1 MQINTTVTKAKL
13 DMKTALWILK
23 GVSILLGVIAL
34 IMLISGNW
42 GGFFGTLI
50 ISLGFFGFGWA
61 GQRLF
66 SGDDNPNPRQGVSQI
81 IAVIFG
87 GAGGM
92 MLIGSVWLL
101 VEGEFGGFIGLGIFG
116 LVFCVVAYFGSRVF
130 AVPKGMKEV
139 LVGSATTQIEG
150 VMGQSGQLSEGSY
163 RYVEENIPETEI
175 KKMQQK
181 WTEQPWTQR
190 DDWAQGK
197 VVQQGPGSIRMLVGF
212 TVVWNLIACGIAGFG
227 ILSEWGQPDFPWF
240 LFIFPAVGLAL
251 VIWTVLIW
259 IRRRKFGISIMDL
272 KTVPFYPGDWLRGT
286 VHTGVRVRNEPAK
299 EFKVRLVCAQRTSVL
314 DSEGDRRVSEK
325 DVWSTE
331 QKVYG
336 SIATNSDT
344 FDVPINLAIPG
355 YLPPTA
361 LQPED
366 DRNLWRLEISTATR
380 GVDYAAQFEVPVY
393 NKDKV

>member
-1 MQINTTVTKAKL
+1 MNSSLTTGIR
-13 DMKTALWILK
+13 ILN
-23 GVSILLGVIAL
+23 GVAIFTGIIAL
-34 IMLISGNW
+34 FMLGTGNW
-42 GGFFGTLI
+42 GAFFGTLI

-66 SGDDNPNPRQGVSQI
+66 SGDDNPNPRQGISQI

-87 GAGGM
+87 GAGGI

-116 LVFCVVAYFGSRVF
+116 LVFCAVAYFGSRLF
-130 AVPKGMKEV
+130 AMPKGMKEIQVGTASREIGGV
-139 LVGSATTQIEG
+139 L
-150 VMGQSGQLSEGSY
+150 GQSGQLSETSFM
-163 RYVEENIPETEI
+163 YVDEKMPETEI

-197 VVQQGPGSIRMLVGF
+197 VVQQGPGSIRLLIGF
-212 TVVWNLIACGIAGFG
+212 TVIWNIIACGIAGFG
-227 ILSEWGQPDFPWF
+227 IISEWGQPDFPWF
-240 LFIFPAVGLAL
+240 LFIFPLVGLAL
-251 VIWTVLIW
+251 VIWTVLTW
-259 IRRRKFGISIMDL
+259 IRRRKFGISIFDL
-272 KTVPFYPGDWLRGT
+272 KTVPFYLGDWLRGT
-286 VHTGVRVRNEPAK
+286 VHTGVLVRNEPAK
-299 EFKVRLVCAQRTSVL
+299 EFKVRLVCAQRTSIL
-314 DSEGDRRVSEK
+314 DSEGERRVSEK
-325 DVWSTE
+325 NVWSME
-331 QKVYG
+331 KKVYG
-336 SIATNSDT
+336 SIAADSAT

-355 YLPPTA
+355 HLPPTA

-393 NKDKV
+393 NKD